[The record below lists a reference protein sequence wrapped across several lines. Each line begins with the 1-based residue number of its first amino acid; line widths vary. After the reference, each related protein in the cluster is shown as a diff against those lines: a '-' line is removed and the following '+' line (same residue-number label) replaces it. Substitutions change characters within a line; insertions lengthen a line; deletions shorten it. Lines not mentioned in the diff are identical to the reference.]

1 MDNFTDSNG
10 KPVYIDASKVTHVS
24 INIET
29 QTPEIHFI
37 GGGST
42 IVVDNLNN
50 VLGVVK
56 LEGAL
61 S

>member
-24 INIET
+24 IDGELGLPVIN
-29 QTPEIHFI
+29 FI
-37 GGGST
+37 GGSST
-42 IVVDNLNN
+42 IVVDNLNI